1 MSDQRII
8 YVMHPFDVP
17 FGGVANIYR
26 HVEVLQRHGMPAFVA
41 LPSLPVRDFYGS
53 AAPILL
59 HSGKL
64 RDCVG
69 EGDVLVIPEGFA
81 NVASELAGT
90 PARRLMFC
98 QNQHYL
104 PFSPDPRRGFAE
116 FRVDGV
122 IASSRAIADFF
133 REVYGMADVPV
144 LPYAIDP
151 TRFKAA
157 ARKKRQIA
165 YMPRKLRGEVAFMM
179 ATFKRRH
186 QRHAEIP
193 WIDIDNVSQ
202 AELADLLGESAVFLS
217 LSHRESFGL
226 PPLEAMACGCLV
238 AGFDG
243 GGGREYAT
251 SDNGW
256 WAERGDWKGA
266 IDGLAAAFD
275 LLDGGGPDLLARQ
288 QAADATVR
296 RYSPARL
303 ELELLAF
310 WTTELQ
316 VVRGASNLQ
325 HRPETASRFD

>member
-1 MSDQRII
+1 MSDKRII

-26 HVEVLQRHGMPAFVA
+26 HVEVLHGHGMPAFVA
-41 LPSLPVRDFYGS
+41 LPRLPVRDFYGS
-53 AAPILL
+53 TAPILL
-59 HSGKL
+59 YSGKL
-64 RDCVG
+64 RDHVRA
-69 EGDVLVIPEGFA
+69 GDVLVIPEGFA
-81 NVASELAGT
+81 SVASELAGT
-90 PARRLMFC
+90 AARRLMFC

-116 FRVDGV
+116 FCVDGV
-122 IASSRAIADFF
+122 IASSRAISDFF
-133 REVYGMADVPV
+133 RDIYGLADVAV
-144 LPYAIDP
+144 LPYAIDSA
-151 TRFKAA
+151 RFGAA
-157 ARKKRQIA
+157 AQKKRQIA

-202 AELADLLGESAVFLS
+202 AESARLLGESAVFLS

-226 PPLEAMACGCLV
+226 PPLEAMACSCLV

-251 SDNGW
+251 PGNGW
-256 WAERGDWKGA
+256 WAEQGDWKGA

-288 QAADATVR
+288 RAAEATVR

-303 ELELLAF
+303 ESELLAF

-316 VVRGASNLQ
+316 AVRGTSSLQ
-325 HRPETASRFD
+325 PQP